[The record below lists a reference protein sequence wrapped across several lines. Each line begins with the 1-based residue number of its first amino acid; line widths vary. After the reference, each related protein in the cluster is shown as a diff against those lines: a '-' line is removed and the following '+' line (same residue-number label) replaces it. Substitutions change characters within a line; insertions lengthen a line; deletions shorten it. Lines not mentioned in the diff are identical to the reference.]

1 MRRELA
7 PGYVHFK
14 NPSDSLNLDSLYKA
28 TAYACLYKTQT
39 RNHTRT
45 ISPDSI
51 TISLLRATYPAG
63 LFKALKRDGYTWD
76 NSHNGIFIL
85 SEGKHTLFRTQIIV
99 INQLKRDEHRWIKA
113 LSDNLTTEDARE
125 LVSQIDELS
134 SDEEKEHADAVLQV
148 AIRAN
153 RAAFTQV
160 KEEEKMFEALKELM
174 ADEIEEEVE
183 KRVKNALSQTRIQG
197 LQEGREEGRKEGREV
212 GRKEGW
218 REGRKEGREVGR
230 KEGRE
235 VGRKEGIHGTIL
247 ILSEIGM
254 TKETIKEKI
263 QAQYKLT
270 AEQAQK
276 YMLDD
281 TVS

>member
-1 MRRELA
+1 M
-7 PGYVHFK
+7 
-14 NPSDSLNLDSLYKA
+14 
-28 TAYACLYKTQT
+28 
-39 RNHTRT
+39 
-45 ISPDSI
+45 
-51 TISLLRATYPAG
+51 
-63 LFKALKRDGYTWD
+63 KRDGYTWD

-125 LVSQIDELS
+125 LVAQIDELS

-212 GRKEGW
+212 GRKEG
-218 REGRKEGREVGR
+218 
-230 KEGRE
+230 
-235 VGRKEGIHGTIL
+235 IHGTIL